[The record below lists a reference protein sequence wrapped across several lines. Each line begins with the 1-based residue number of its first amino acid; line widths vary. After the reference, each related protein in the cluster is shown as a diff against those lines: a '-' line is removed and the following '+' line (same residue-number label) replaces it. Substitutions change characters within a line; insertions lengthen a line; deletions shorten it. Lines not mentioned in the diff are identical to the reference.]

1 MVCSNSEMKGAA
13 SGTAY
18 PDCSY
23 WVMLCKKR
31 LFFVILSVFL
41 DTLTVR
47 KLKINL
53 YAKVTHRENLT
64 NIRVLLKGKETQHK
78 MYVNFNQ

>member
-1 MVCSNSEMKGAA
+1 MKCAA

-23 WVMLCKKR
+23 WVMSCKKQ
-31 LFFVILSVFL
+31 LYFVILSVVL
-41 DTLTVR
+41 DTLTVC
-47 KLKINL
+47 KLKNNV
-53 YAKVTHRENLT
+53 YAKIMYRANLKD
-64 NIRVLLKGKETQHK
+64 IRVLLKGKETQHK

>member
-64 NIRVLLKGKETQHK
+64 NISLIKGERNTT
-78 MYVNFNQ
+78 

>member
-1 MVCSNSEMKGAA
+1 MVCSNSEMKAAA

-23 WVMLCKKR
+23 WAISCKKR
-31 LFFVILSVFL
+31 LFFVILSVVL

-47 KLKINL
+47 KLKNNL
-53 YAKVTHRENLT
+53 YAKVIHRENLKD
-64 NIRVLLKGKETQHK
+64 IRILLKGKETQHK